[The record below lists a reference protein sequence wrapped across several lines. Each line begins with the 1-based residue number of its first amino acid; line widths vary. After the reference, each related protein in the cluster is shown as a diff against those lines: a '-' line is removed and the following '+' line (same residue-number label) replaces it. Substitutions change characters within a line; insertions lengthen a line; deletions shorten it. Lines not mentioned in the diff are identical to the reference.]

1 VACGQ
6 ATIAPIVRPGATH
19 EIIPIISGMKDA
31 TLVIV
36 NPAAGG
42 GRALRAEPQIANF
55 LAAHDHPAEF
65 LHSENSK
72 DAEGQAR
79 RAAQEGYR
87 CVAALGGDGVF
98 HHVVEGILGTSAV
111 AAFFPAG
118 NGNDIA
124 KSLGIPC
131 NALKAANSFLHSE
144 PRTVDLIRARFADGR
159 LAHIIGAGGV
169 GLDAEAAHQANTRF
183 RKWPGLARYLAGA
196 FWTFWNEP
204 PFALDAQLDGVSWQG
219 RAILAVAAN
228 GAMYGAGLRIAPD
241 AQMDDG
247 QMDILLAKEIGWGK
261 LIASLAILLRSGRV
275 RFKEIERFRVRS
287 AKFRADRTLKVHGDG
302 ELLGESP
309 VEFEILAGAIR
320 VMAPR
325 RV

>member
-1 VACGQ
+1 
-6 ATIAPIVRPGATH
+6 
-19 EIIPIISGMKDA
+19 MKDA

-36 NPAAGG
+36 NPGAGG
-42 GRALRAEPQIANF
+42 GRALRAEPRIANF
-55 LAAHDHPAEF
+55 LAAHGHPAEF
-65 LHSENSK
+65 LHCKNSK
-72 DAEGQAR
+72 DAENQAR
-79 RAAQEGYR
+79 GAAQEGYR

-98 HHVVEGILGTSAV
+98 HHVVEGILGTKAV
-111 AAFFPAG
+111 AGFFPAG

-131 NALKAANSFLHSE
+131 DPMKAANSFLHSE
-144 PRTVDLIRARFADGR
+144 PRTVDLIRARFDDGHV
-159 LAHIIGAGGV
+159 AHFIGAGGV

-196 FWTFWNEP
+196 FWTFWHEP
-204 PFALDAQLDGVSWQG
+204 SFALQAQLDGVSWEG

-228 GAMYGAGLRIAPD
+228 GAMYGAGLRIAPE
-241 AQMDDG
+241 AKMDDG

-261 LIASLAILLRSGRV
+261 LIVSVAILLRSGRV
-275 RFKEIERFRVRS
+275 PFKEIERFRVHS
-287 AKFRADRTLKVHGDG
+287 AKFRADRALKAHGDG
-302 ELLGESP
+302 EVLGESP
-309 VEFEILAGAIR
+309 VEFEILPGAIR

>member
-1 VACGQ
+1 
-6 ATIAPIVRPGATH
+6 
-19 EIIPIISGMKDA
+19 MKDT

-36 NPAAGG
+36 NPGAGG
-42 GRALRAEPQIANF
+42 GQALRAEPRIAEF
-55 LAAHDHPAEF
+55 FAAHGHAAEF
-65 LHSENSK
+65 LHCKNSK
-72 DAEGQAR
+72 DAEEQAR
-79 RAAQEGYR
+79 RAAQVGYR
-87 CVAALGGDGVF
+87 SVAALGGDGVF
-98 HHVVEGILGTSAV
+98 HHVVEGLLGSAAI

-131 NALKAANSFLHSE
+131 DALQAAKSFLHSE

-159 LAHIIGAGGV
+159 VTHFIGAGGV

-183 RKWPGLARYLAGA
+183 RRWPGLARYLAAA
-196 FWTFWNEP
+196 FWTFWHEP
-204 PFALDAQLDGVSWQG
+204 AFALQAQLDGVSWEG

-261 LIASLAILLRSGRV
+261 LIAALGILLRSGRV
-275 RFKEIERFRVRS
+275 GFKEIERYRVRS

-302 ELLGESP
+302 EVLGESP
-309 VEFEILAGAIR
+309 VEFEILPGAIR
-320 VMAPR
+320 VMVPR

>member
-1 VACGQ
+1 
-6 ATIAPIVRPGATH
+6 
-19 EIIPIISGMKDA
+19 MKNG

-42 GRALRAEPQIANF
+42 GRALHAEPRIAKL
-55 LAAHDHPAEF
+55 LAAHGHPAEF
-65 LHSENSK
+65 LHCKSSK
-72 DAEGQAR
+72 DAEDQAR
-79 RAAQEGYR
+79 RAAREGYP

-98 HHVVEGILGTSAV
+98 HHVVEGILGT
-111 AAFFPAG
+111 AATAGFFPAG

-131 NALKAANSFLHSE
+131 DAMKAASSFLQFE
-144 PRTVDLIRARFADGR
+144 PRAVDLIRARFADGSV
-159 LAHIIGAGGV
+159 AHFIGAGGV

-196 FWTFWNEP
+196 FWTFWHEP
-204 PFALDAQLDGVSWQG
+204 AFALQAQLDGVSWEG
-219 RAILAVAAN
+219 RAILAVVAN
-228 GAMYGAGLRIAPD
+228 GTTYGAGLRIAPD

-247 QMDILLAKEIGWGK
+247 QMDVLLAGEIGWGK
-261 LIASLAILLRSGRV
+261 LVASLAILLSSGRL
-275 RFKEIERFRVRS
+275 RFKEVRRFRVRS

-309 VEFEILAGAIR
+309 VEFEILPGAIR

>member
-1 VACGQ
+1 
-6 ATIAPIVRPGATH
+6 
-19 EIIPIISGMKDA
+19 MKDA

-42 GRALRAEPQIANF
+42 GRALRAEPRIADF
-55 LAAHDHPAEF
+55 LAAHGHPAEF
-65 LHSENSK
+65 LHCKNSK
-72 DAEGQAR
+72 DAEDQAR
-79 RAAQEGYR
+79 RAAREGYR

-98 HHVVEGILGTSAV
+98 HHVVEGILGTPAV

-131 NALKAANSFLHSE
+131 DALEAANSFLHSE
-144 PRTVDLIRARFADGR
+144 PRTVDLIRAHFADGR
-159 LAHIIGAGGV
+159 VAHFIGAGGV

-196 FWTFWNEP
+196 FWTFWHEP
-204 PFALDAQLDGVSWQG
+204 PFALDAQLDGILWEG
-219 RAILAVAAN
+219 RAIIAVVAN

-309 VEFEILAGAIR
+309 VEFEILPGVIR

>member
-1 VACGQ
+1 
-6 ATIAPIVRPGATH
+6 
-19 EIIPIISGMKDA
+19 MNDA

-36 NPAAGG
+36 NPGAGG
-42 GRALRAEPQIANF
+42 GRALRAEPRVADF
-55 LAAHDHPAEF
+55 LSTHGHPAEF
-65 LHSENSK
+65 LHCKNSK
-72 DAEGQAR
+72 DAEDQAR

-111 AAFFPAG
+111 AGFFPAG

-124 KSLGIPC
+124 RSLGIPC
-131 NALKAANSFLHSE
+131 DALKAAKSFLQFE

-159 LAHIIGAGGV
+159 TAHFIGAGGV

-196 FWTFWNEP
+196 FWTFRREP
-204 PFALDAQLDGVSWQG
+204 AFALEAQLDGVSWEG
-219 RAILAVAAN
+219 RAIIAVAAN

-247 QMDILLAKEIGWGK
+247 RMDILLAKEIGWGK
-261 LIASLAILLRSGRV
+261 LIASLMILLRSGRV

-287 AKFRADRTLKVHGDG
+287 AKFRADRALKVHGDG

-309 VEFEILAGAIR
+309 VEFEILPGAVR

-325 RV
+325 RD